1 MFKAICVTRDDDGF
15 ACALTELDDG
25 ALPAVAQGAVTIAM
39 QHPPRNDKDGPA
51 ITDKAPMVRKWPM
64 VAGMDG
70 AGIGAAGEPPEFVR
84 GDRVLRN
91 GYGVGETHRGRLAQ
105 KARLSGDG
113 LILVPA
119 ALSPRSRSS
128 TIASSAELPAGRLR
142 GRVGVDVHA

>member
-1 MFKAICVTRDDDGF
+1 
-15 ACALTELDDG
+15 
-25 ALPAVAQGAVTIAM
+25 
-39 QHPPRNDKDGPA
+39 
-51 ITDKAPMVRKWPM
+51 MVRKWPM

-70 AGIGAAGEPPEFVR
+70 AGIGAASEPPEFVR

-128 TIASSAELPAGRLR
+128 TIASSAELPGWPLAGPRRRRRACMTDESRPPLFIPIR
-142 GRVGVDVHA
+142 GLP